1 MALRASSPSHGQAGN
16 GIRRL
21 AIIAAYVAVFWGAL
35 PAALVGL
42 GLAFDRALNL
52 DASPNP
58 LGFVAV
64 VPGVALLI
72 WGMVELRWRGRGLP
86 ISALPPPRLVVSGP
100 YRFVRHP
107 IYLGWSLAVFGLGLV
122 VGSQGLAFV
131 VAPALIPAWIL
142 YAHHEER
149 GLARRF
155 GDTYRRYQRRVGL
168 FPWVDLYHVT
178 RLLVRARALP
188 VSVEGADRIPR
199 TGPAVLVANHA
210 CYLDPAFVGR
220 ATHRTIWFT
229 TTAEVFRKGVAA
241 FLLRRLPAVPL
252 RRYRPDPVACREMVR
267 LLKEGEIVGI
277 FPEGERTPHGG
288 RQAPLESVASLLARL
303 PYPILPVGIV
313 GSADVG
319 PRWSDSLRRRPV
331 TVRIGPPL
339 SLTPGDAVRQ
349 IEEAWRWL
357 IPDTGEAVHL
367 DGLDRGKL
375 ARILW
380 RCPACGDEEEFRPA
394 LLSCDACGA
403 RWTPKADGFLE
414 DRVGAVMSL
423 AALAR
428 SGFGF
433 AEKPELRVPAAGSSE
448 PSILGPIGPMEP
460 LGEGELRV
468 DPKRL
473 TFRDLEV
480 RLADIRSATT
490 ERADTLQV
498 ATRTRMWQFRLQGG
512 SAFRLKNALDRWCH
526 ANRAV
531 ADGEPPGTGQLPAST

>member
-1 MALRASSPSHGQAGN
+1 MALRASSPSSRQARTA
-16 GIRRL
+16 ILRL
-21 AIIAAYVAVFWGAL
+21 AVVAAYAAVFWGVL
-35 PAALVGL
+35 PAALVWVGF
-42 GLAFDRALNL
+42 AIDRALGS
-52 DASPNP
+52 DASPNS
-58 LGFVAV
+58 LGLVA
-64 VPGVALLI
+64 
-72 WGMVELRWRGRGLP
+72 VELRWRGRGLP
-86 ISALPPPRLVVSGP
+86 VSALPPARLVVSGP

-107 IYLGWSLAVFGLGLV
+107 IYLGWNLAVFGLGLL
-122 VGSQGLAFV
+122 VGSLGLAFV
-131 VAPALIPAWIL
+131 VAPSLIPAWIL

-149 GLARRF
+149 GLIRRF
-155 GDTYRRYQRRVGL
+155 GDAYRWYQRRVGL
-168 FPWVDLYHVT
+168 FPRVSLYHVT
-178 RLLVRARALP
+178 RLLVRAGALP
-188 VSVEGADRIPR
+188 VSVEGADYVPK

-210 CYLDPAFVGR
+210 CYLDPVFVGR

-303 PYPILPVGIV
+303 PYPMLPVGIV

-331 TVRIGPPL
+331 TVRIGPAL

-349 IEEAWRWL
+349 IEEAWREL
-357 IPDTGEAVHL
+357 IPDTDEAVHL
-367 DGLDRGKL
+367 GRLHRGKL

-414 DRVGAVMSL
+414 DRVGAAMSL

-428 SGFGF
+428 SGF
-433 AEKPELRVPAAGSSE
+433 ALVERPVLQVPADGFSE
-448 PSILGPIGPMEP
+448 PSMYGPIGPLES
-460 LGEGELRV
+460 LDAGELHV
-468 DPKRL
+468 DPERL
-473 TFRDLEV
+473 TFRDLDV
-480 RLADIRSATT
+480 RVAEIRSATT

-498 ATRTRMWQFRLQGG
+498 ATGTRMWQFRLQGG
-512 SAFRLKNALDRWCH
+512 SAFRLKNALDRWCR
-526 ANRAV
+526 ANRA
-531 ADGEPPGTGQLPAST
+531 AGERP